1 MAYHGALRRVSW
13 HPIFPVKRGTV
24 KRLDPR
30 LLLDVN
36 PGGIEEKTHRQKWT
50 FEHMVEEAEAPEH

>member
-1 MAYHGALRRVSW
+1 MELYDEFLGIQSFLSRE
-13 HPIFPVKRGTV
+13 V